1 MSNGV
6 FIKYGEKEHLQQI
19 VDGHLRFTPAKS
31 YIEIEQKQHNKGQG
45 DLLEGKWVIHAE
57 NAKMVSHQ
65 TGETFTLP
73 PKSNIVVGTVDVTT
87 LPVFC
92 LSSYD
97 DDILDENARLSLE
110 SDAIDKVKCDFPK
123 ATHALIIFEK
133 DKFIEQVKSTI
144 GHAIESDSIHYYDY
158 DINDVNM
165 MSFLT
170 TGDEDSFKAKGVT
183 LSMKYDER
191 YRHLL
196 CKDKDFSNQKEYRFI
211 VTDTL
216 TDVPV
221 CYDFAFDCA
230 YKIVPIDE
238 LLAGVSVTE

>member
-19 VDGHLRFTPAKS
+19 VDGRLRFTPAKS

-57 NAKMVSHQ
+57 SVKMVDNQ
-65 TGETFTLP
+65 TGETFILP
-73 PKSNIVVGTVDVTT
+73 SKSKITVGTVDVTT

-92 LSSYD
+92 LSLYED
-97 DDILDENARLSLE
+97 VAIDENKNLSLE
-110 SDAIDKVKCDFPK
+110 PEMVEKIKCDFPK
-123 ATHALIIFEK
+123 ATHALIILEK
-133 DKFIEQVKSTI
+133 EKFIESVRGTL
-144 GHAIESDSIHYYDY
+144 GHSVESDFIHYYDY
-158 DINDVNM
+158 DINDINM

-170 TGDEDSFKAKGVT
+170 TGDENSYKTKGVT
-183 LSMKYDER
+183 LTMTYEER

-196 CKDKDFSNQKEYRFI
+196 CKDKDFSSQKEYRFI

-221 CYDFAFDCA
+221 CYDFIFDCE

-238 LLAGVSVTE
+238 LLAGVSATE